1 MHHANLLIGEKDQAL
16 LCIPQSLQNAGVDIT
31 HYTYERM
38 NIGDARSLI
47 REILLK
53 PISLEK
59 NTFVISA
66 QSILVEAQNAL
77 LKMFEEPNAHTVFYL
92 IVPREDV
99 LLPTLRSRL
108 NLIDVEREAVDMGF
122 FEIFIKAGYSERL
135 AQIAEKLKD
144 EDFDWVR
151 SIMRGA
157 EQYVQNMKQKEQ
169 IRDVLMVDTYLE
181 STGSSKKMLLE
192 HLALTL

>member
-1 MHHANLLIGEKDQAL
+1 MHHANLLIGEKTHVL
-16 LCIPQSLQNAGVDIT
+16 SRIPRSLQSEGTDVI
-31 HYTYERM
+31 HHSYERM
-38 NIGDARSLI
+38 NIADVRALI
-47 REILLK
+47 HEVLLK

-59 NTFVISA
+59 STFVIRA
-66 QSILVEAQNAL
+66 HSILTEAQNAL

-92 IVPREDV
+92 IVPREDI

-157 EQYVQNMKQKEQ
+157 EQYVQNMKQKDQ
-169 IRDVLMVDTYLE
+169 IRDVLMIDAYLD
-181 STGSSKKMLLE
+181 SAGSSKKMLLE